1 MPTSAC
7 PQTQAFPLKNSYSP
21 LLLPLGLSSCV
32 VDDGGGHVDDDD
44 GGGHVDDSGGHVDDD
59 DGGGGDDDCNGDDH
73 HVQRPPERRSAS
85 PSCQV

>member
-7 PQTQAFPLKNSYSP
+7 PQTHAFPLKNSYSP

-32 VDDGGGHVDDDD
+32 VDHVDD
-44 GGGHVDDSGGHVDDD
+44 GGGHVVDDD
-59 DGGGGDDDCNGDDH
+59 GDGGDDDCNGDDH

-85 PSCQV
+85 PSCQA